1 MPREDLLHLTPDDLA
16 ALTNRGTVKRA
27 QRELEANEVTADLAE
42 DAKGTV
48 VAQWS
53 DGVTCTLPGGKTL
66 SDARCTCPATEL
78 CRHAVRTVLAY
89 QLSNASDAPKGEGET
104 APAPVAWNPGDIS
117 DDELAKH
124 FKPVA
129 LGQARAQYEKGLL
142 VELLKSHKPSVR
154 FHDLACT
161 LWFQVPGDPRYVHC
175 DCAGAPPCAHV
186 PLAVWAFRH
195 LPEGQFAGIVSTQKR
210 SLPVPVEALDR
221 VESVLLEGA
230 ETGLA
235 GAGPAWRDK
244 LARAE
249 ATCRDAALVWP
260 ADVLADLVHRYE
272 QYAAHDARFAPDEF
286 ADLVGELALRADAI
300 RNDTGAVPQP
310 LVRGSANDRVTE
322 LGSARYIGLGCGV
335 KVSRR
340 CATVVAYLQ
349 DADSGSMVAVSRE
362 FPDPADDSP
371 DQPKPFWQLAQ
382 TVAVKGA
389 TYAMLGAGQL
399 LAAGGKRSTSYQ
411 LVLGRTSATV
421 NMQAYTWEQLRPPVL
436 AERFADARARLGALP
451 PAALRTRRV
460 AENFQVCA
468 VREVEYAAFR
478 PDTQTVEAVVFDAG
492 GEPALL
498 RHPFT
503 GRGEEGAER
512 MLARLTAEPG
522 ALRFVA
528 GHARLSG
535 AHLVIEPVALVFD
548 GAVRSAVQP
557 WVDRLGDAPS
567 AEKLEA
573 EGAVRAHPCDEWARD
588 LLSATGELF
597 LTGLKRAGAPAL
609 KAWRDLAARAE
620 QLGLARMGAL
630 AARVATG
637 LEAKASTAKW
647 DPRPTAAAL
656 LRCAALAR
664 LAREVT

>member
-1 MPREDLLHLTPDDLA
+1 M
-16 ALTNRGTVKRA
+16 
-27 QRELEANEVTADLAE
+27 TAELAE

-48 VAQWS
+48 VAKWS
-53 DGVTCTLPGGKTL
+53 DDVTCTLPGGKTL
-66 SDARCTCPATEL
+66 SDARCTCPSTEL

-89 QLSNASDAPKGEGET
+89 QARNASATPKGEGEA

-129 LGQARAQYEKGLL
+129 LGQARSQYEKGLL

-175 DCAGAPPCAHV
+175 DCADAPPCAHV
-186 PLAVWAFRH
+186 PLAVWAFRN

-221 VESVLLEGA
+221 VEAVLLEGA

-235 GAGPAWRDK
+235 GGGAALRDK

-249 ATCRDAALVWP
+249 VACRDAALVWP

-286 ADLVGELALRADAI
+286 ADLMGELALRADAI

-382 TVAVKGA
+382 TAAVKGA

-421 NMQAYTWEQLRPPVL
+421 NMQAFTWEQLRPPVL

-451 PAALRTRRV
+451 PAALRPRRV

-468 VREVEYAAFR
+468 VREVEHAEFR
-478 PDTQTVEAVVFDAG
+478 PDTQTVEAVVLDAD

-522 ALRFVA
+522 ALRFVT

-535 AHLVIEPVALVFD
+535 TELVIEPVALVFD
-548 GAVRSAVQP
+548 GAVRSVVQP

-573 EGAVRAHPCDEWARD
+573 EEAVRAHPCDEWVRD
-588 LLSATGELF
+588 LLGATGELF
-597 LTGLKRAGAPAL
+597 LTGLKRAGAPVL

-630 AARVATG
+630 AARVASG
-637 LEAKASTAKW
+637 LETKASSAKW
-647 DPRPTAAAL
+647 DSRPTAVAL

-664 LAREVT
+664 LAREVA